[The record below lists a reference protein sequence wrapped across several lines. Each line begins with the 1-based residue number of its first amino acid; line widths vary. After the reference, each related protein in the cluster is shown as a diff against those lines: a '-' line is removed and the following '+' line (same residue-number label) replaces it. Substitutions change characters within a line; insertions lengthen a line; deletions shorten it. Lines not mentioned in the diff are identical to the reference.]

1 MIKLST
7 TIPEIVPDVENKQ
20 AITEY
25 LTAVKLAVEEI
36 ARKAKSIQTEVIAA
50 APTVVTQFEVEGED
64 IRCSA
69 DNKTYTLFNGSI
81 KSHQES

>member
-7 TIPEIVPDVENKQ
+7 TVPEIVPDLENKQ
-20 AITEY
+20 AIMEF
-25 LTAVKLAVEEI
+25 LTAVKLAIEELS
-36 ARKAKSIQTEVIAA
+36 RKGKSIQTEVIGS
-50 APTVVTQFEVEGED
+50 APTSVTQFEVEGED